1 MAISTTKSVEAKRKA
16 PEAPIN
22 FPKWLYDPDNGD
34 KLVRIYIDS
43 EGGDEPVP
51 VCINGY
57 TVLIPVGEWV
67 DVPEPIAAVLQQS
80 RRIVEGSKKR
90 NKDFAAGKEKI
101 N

>member
-1 MAISTTKSVEAKRKA
+1 MAISTTKSVEEKRKA
-16 PEAPIN
+16 TEAPIN

-57 TVLIPVGEWV
+57 TVLIPVGEWT

-80 RRIVEGSKKR
+80 RRIVEESKKR